1 MNRILKNHL
10 KKFVTENGLDFLNES
25 DQFERFVNYS
35 VLANAVVST
44 IDLDEI
50 TTDSGEDGIDGIAII
65 VNEKIIISVEEAVQI
80 FSQQNR
86 NNDVEIVFIQAKT
99 SEKFDLGDFLKYKE
113 AILRLVKAWSEDSD
127 YNSNSE
133 IQNTAFSIFN
143 QAISDVA
150 KIRNGIPD
158 ISIYYATTG
167 EYQYPTE
174 IENAKEKFL
183 EELKEYKLFKNIN
196 IQFIGNDFIIKKWV
210 SSYSGINAS
219 LSMEGSIAF
228 PEITGVA
235 EAYLAVVKAREYVT
249 NLLQNEDG
257 TIKNQLFEENVRHYL
272 GSDNL
277 VYNEIKLT
285 LNSDLKNRFPVLNNG
300 ITIVSPDVQIRGK
313 QLHISNY
320 QIVNGCQTS
329 HVLFENRDMLEDIT
343 LTLKVVETTDED
355 VFSQLV
361 KATNS
366 QSHVDEKQFLSLHPL
381 AKRIEEYFKA
391 YNSEDD
397 GKLYFERR
405 KKQYIGQDVPNLR
418 VVDFDYVIRAV
429 CAMFLERPEL
439 SSQYPKRIYDEFHD
453 KIFNDSIKE
462 CIFYTAA
469 LVLYRFRLLIASKN
483 ISSKVTKYKWHF
495 LPLIAYQITKREIP
509 KLNSKGKKGIES
521 YCEEIIQ
528 RVSTHN
534 SESTS
539 IFIHIANFLE
549 KQGDVKI
556 ENLKNRAFAERLI
569 QENKR
574 NIYQK

>member
-1 MNRILKNHL
+1 M
-10 KKFVTENGLDFLNES
+10 
-25 DQFERFVNYS
+25 
-35 VLANAVVST
+35 
-44 IDLDEI
+44 
-50 TTDSGEDGIDGIAII
+50 
-65 VNEKIIISVEEAVQI
+65 
-80 FSQQNR
+80 
-86 NNDVEIVFIQAKT
+86 
-99 SEKFDLGDFLKYKE
+99 
-113 AILRLVKAWSEDSD
+113 
-127 YNSNSE
+127 
-133 IQNTAFSIFN
+133 
-143 QAISDVA
+143 
-150 KIRNGIPD
+150 
-158 ISIYYATTG
+158 
-167 EYQYPTE
+167 
-174 IENAKEKFL
+174 
-183 EELKEYKLFKNIN
+183 
-196 IQFIGNDFIIKKWV
+196 
-210 SSYSGINAS
+210 
-219 LSMEGSIAF
+219 
-228 PEITGVA
+228 
-235 EAYLAVVKAREYVT
+235 AVVKAREYVT

-277 VYNEIKLT
+277 VNNEIKLT